1 MHVFFVFLIFF
12 FECASIPM
20 KPTLEFLW
28 DLRTD
33 LTALFSEIERGKKW
47 EIHWAVLRSRKSP

>member
-1 MHVFFVFLIFF
+1 MCID
-12 FECASIPM
+12 SM